1 MSESNGKSFIT
12 GIKTWFEELP
22 KAKRQRVAQVGIGG
36 TLVALLLFS
45 YFSGKDD
52 KPVKQEPLK
61 EVTTVKLG
69 DSRLEDDI
77 RAQFEKDRGE
87 LVTQNKA
94 LGKEMEQLK
103 ADDAARS
110 AKLDLMM
117 QALKAMDPQAA
128 READKAGAKSANSIP
143 DDPAE
148 WANAPA
154 RSGDRLNRNA
164 PVTGTPVAPAIPVPV
179 PVVYVGD
186 IGVAADPALGGG
198 ITGGAAERNRKESQ
212 RNRGAQGDDVKKN
225 GPAFFLPVSFM
236 PAKLLT
242 GLKAKTVDSAKEDPE
257 PMLLRVQAPAV
268 LPNEVRAQL
277 AGCFVIAH
285 GYGSLASER
294 VEARLVSLSCVDYEG
309 KSVIEEP
316 IKGILVDKDGVKG
329 LAGHPVTKMGANLSR
344 MFVAGLVEGAGEAFA
359 STATTTSVSAL
370 GQTQS
375 IDTGQIGKAAAGKGV
390 STAAGELT
398 KIYAELVR
406 QSSPVIEVGP
416 SKEVAVL
423 VTEGAW
429 LHVEEVESNDVT
441 TR

>member
-1 MSESNGKSFIT
+1 MSEATGKGFLADLKAKYL
-12 GIKTWFEELP
+12 GLP
-22 KAKRQRVAQVGIGG
+22 KPQRQRMLQVGIGG
-36 TLVALLLFS
+36 GLVGLLLFS
-45 YFSGKDD
+45 YFNGKDE

-94 LGKEMEQLK
+94 LGKDIEQLK
-103 ADDAARS
+103 ADDAART

-128 READKAGAKSANSIP
+128 READKAGAKGANKIP

-164 PVTGTPVAPAIPVPV
+164 PVTGTPVPIAPPAPV

-212 RNRGAQGDDVKKN
+212 RNRTGSGDDVKKN

-277 AGCFVIAH
+277 GGCFVIAH

-344 MFVAGLVEGAGEAFA
+344 MFVAGMVGGAGEAFA
-359 STATTTSVSAL
+359 ATATTTSISAL

-375 IDTGQIGKAAAGKGV
+375 VDTDQIGRAAAGKGV
-390 STAAGELT
+390 STASGELT

-416 SKEVAVL
+416 SKEISVL

-429 LHVEEVESNDVT
+429 LHVQEVESNEIPS
-441 TR
+441 R